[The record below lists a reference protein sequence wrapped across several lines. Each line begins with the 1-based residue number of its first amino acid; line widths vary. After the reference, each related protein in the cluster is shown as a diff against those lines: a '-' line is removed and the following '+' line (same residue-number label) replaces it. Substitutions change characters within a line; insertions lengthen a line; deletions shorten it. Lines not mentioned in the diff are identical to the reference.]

1 MVVHVGNNNLK
12 SKDEITVVD
21 NIAKVKETIKTI
33 SPKTKVLISTLTNRY
48 DNEELEHKMTV
59 LNEENKRSFQ
69 TDVIDNSN
77 LEETCVNKGG
87 LHLSRKGTIHL
98 AMNYKQMLSNL

>member
-1 MVVHVGNNNLK
+1 M
-12 SKDEITVVD
+12 VD

-33 SPKTKVLISTLTNRY
+33 IPKTKVLISMLTNRY
-48 DNEELEHKMTV
+48 DNEELEHKVTA
-59 LNEENKRSFQ
+59 LNEEIKCSFQ

-87 LHLSRKGTIHL
+87 LHLSRKGTIH
-98 AMNYKQMLSNL
+98 